1 MVCFTNCQNDVLAFT
16 QYTPNT
22 MKHGF
27 LAIIA
32 AAIVGG
38 VALLLLVTSSSRSSN
53 DAYDKNWSSP
63 HRRLGAQNLFFES
76 SSNTNNEEVKYLVTF
91 EDRLESPGVRCA
103 VLAKAKGGKVS
114 RIHKEVNACSIIM
127 PRDAQQTTPGELSV
141 KIFEEDGEAHAYD
154 DDNDFTKESNLS
166 SPIFAR
172 ERQTQQESVSTS
184 LWGLDRI
191 NQCSATRD
199 GLATPQDATGVH
211 VFIID
216 TGIRG
221 THEQFKDTM
230 GISMMG
236 PTDCHFSAYSTN
248 RADALTD
255 GNGHG

>member
-1 MVCFTNCQNDVLAFT
+1 MN
-16 QYTPNT
+16 
-22 MKHGF
+22 GF

-32 AAIVGG
+32 ATS
-38 VALLLLVTSSSRSSN
+38 VALLLLVASSSRSSN

-63 HRRLGAQNLFFES
+63 HRRLGAQNPFK
-76 SSNTNNEEVKYLVTF
+76 SSNNDNEEVKYLVTF
-91 EDRLESPGVRCA
+91 EDRLESPRVRCA
-103 VLAKAKGGKVS
+103 TLAKAKGGKVS

-127 PRDAQQTTPGELSV
+127 PRDAQTKVVGPQAQADADVSILGELSV

-154 DDNDFTKESNLS
+154 DDNDFTEESNLS
-166 SPIFAR
+166 NPPIFAR
-172 ERQTQQESVSTS
+172 ERQTQQLSVSTS

-199 GLATPQDATGVH
+199 FLATPQDATGVH

-221 THEQFKDTM
+221 THEQFKDTS
-230 GISMMG
+230 GQSMMG

-248 RADALTD
+248 RVDALTD

>member
-1 MVCFTNCQNDVLAFT
+1 MN
-16 QYTPNT
+16 
-22 MKHGF
+22 GF

-38 VALLLLVTSSSRSSN
+38 VGLLLLVASSSRSSN

-63 HRRLGAQNLFFES
+63 HRRLGAQNLFK
-76 SSNTNNEEVKYLVTF
+76 SSNNNNEEVKYLVTF
-91 EDRLESPGVRCA
+91 EDRLESPRVRCA
-103 VLAKAKGGKVS
+103 ALAKAKGGKVS
-114 RIHKEVNACSIIM
+114 RIHKEVNACSIMM
-127 PRDAQQTTPGELSV
+127 PRDAQTTVVGSQAQADADVSILGELSV

-154 DDNDFTKESNLS
+154 DNNDYTEESNLS
-166 SPIFAR
+166 SPIFTR
-172 ERQTQQESVSTS
+172 ERQTQQVSSVPTS

-199 GLATPQDATGVH
+199 GLASPQDATGVH

-221 THEQFKDTM
+221 THEQFKDTT

>member
-1 MVCFTNCQNDVLAFT
+1 
-16 QYTPNT
+16 

-38 VALLLLVTSSSRSSN
+38 VALLLLVASSSRSSN
-53 DAYDKNWSSP
+53 DAYDKNWSST
-63 HRRLGAQNLFFES
+63 HRRLGAQNLFES
-76 SSNTNNEEVKYLVTF
+76 SNNEEVKYLVTF
-91 EDRLESPGVRCA
+91 EDRLESPRVRCA
-103 VLAKAKGGKVS
+103 ALAKAKGGKVS

-127 PRDAQQTTPGELSV
+127 PRDAQTTVVGPQVQTDADVSILGELSV

-154 DDNDFTKESNLS
+154 DDNDFTEESNLS
-166 SPIFAR
+166 SPIFTR
-172 ERQTQQESVSTS
+172 ERQTQQVSVPTS

-191 NQCSATRD
+191 NQCSVTRD
-199 GLATPQDATGVH
+199 YLATPQDGTGVH

-221 THEQFKDTM
+221 THEQFKDTT

-248 RADALTD
+248 RVDALTD